1 MILALNQVAC
11 ARGGRLL
18 FTHLSLALAAG
29 EAAIVTGPNGIGKSS
44 LLRLAAGLIAP
55 FEGRVTRSGRIALTT
70 EDLALDTERRLGEA
84 LSFWARLDGLAAA
97 DRRVAAALDTVGL
110 GTLADVPVRLLS
122 TGQRR
127 RAGLARVLA
136 AQAPLW
142 LLDEPGNGLDIAGVA
157 MLEQAIADH
166 RAAGGAVL
174 LTTHQPLELVD
185 ARTLALE
192 GFVAACA

>member
-1 MILALNQVAC
+1 MILDLSQVAC

-18 FTHLSLALAAG
+18 FTHLSLSLAAG
-29 EAAIVTGPNGIGKSS
+29 EAVVVTGPNGIGKSS

-55 FEGRVTRSGRIALTT
+55 FEGRVTRSGRIALAT

-84 LSFWARLDGLAAA
+84 LSFWARLDGLAGA

-110 GTLADVPVRLLS
+110 GKLADVPVRLLS

-142 LLDEPGNGLDIAGVA
+142 LLDEPGNGLDVAGVA
-157 MLEQAIADH
+157 MLERAIADH

-174 LTTHQPLELVD
+174 LTTHQPLALTD
-185 ARTLALE
+185 TRILALD
-192 GFVAACA
+192 GYVPA

>member
-1 MILALNQVAC
+1 VILELHQVAC

-18 FTHLSLALAAG
+18 FTQLSLTLGAG
-29 EAAIVTGPNGIGKSS
+29 EAVVVTGPNGIGKSS

-55 FEGRVTRSGRIALTT
+55 FEGRVTRSGRIALAT

-97 DRRVAAALDTVGL
+97 DRRVAASLDTVGL
-110 GTLADVPVRLLS
+110 GKLADVPVRLLS

-142 LLDEPGNGLDIAGVA
+142 LLDEPGNGLDVAGVA
-157 MLEQAIADH
+157 MLERAIADH

-174 LTTHQPLELVD
+174 LTTHQPLALTD
-185 ARTLALE
+185 ARTLALD
-192 GFVAACA
+192 GYVPA

>member
-1 MILALNQVAC
+1 MILSLSDVAC

-18 FTHLSLALAAG
+18 FALVSLSLAAG
-29 EAAIVTGPNGIGKSS
+29 EAVVVTGPNGIGKSS

-55 FEGRVTRSGRIALTT
+55 FEGSVTRSGRIALMT

-84 LSFWARLDGLAAA
+84 LSFWARLDGRASEE
-97 DRRVAAALDTVGL
+97 RVAAALETVGL
-110 GTLADVPVRLLS
+110 GKLAEVPVRLLS

-136 AQAPLW
+136 SQAPLW
-142 LLDEPGNGLDIAGVA
+142 LLDEPGNGLDTEGVA
-157 MLEQAIADH
+157 MLERVIAHH
-166 RAAGGAVL
+166 RAEGGAVL
-174 LTTHQPLELVD
+174 LTTHQPLGLAA

-192 GFVAACA
+192 GFVAA

>member
-1 MILALNQVAC
+1 MILELHQVAC

-18 FTHLSLALAAG
+18 FTQLSLTLGAG
-29 EAAIVTGPNGIGKSS
+29 EAVVVTGPNGIGKSS

-55 FEGRVTRSGRIALTT
+55 FEGRVTRSGRIALAT

-84 LSFWARLDGLAAA
+84 LSFWARLDGLAGA

-110 GTLADVPVRLLS
+110 GRLADVPVRLLS

-142 LLDEPGNGLDIAGVA
+142 LLDEPGNGLDVTGVA
-157 MLEQAIADH
+157 MLERAIADH

-174 LTTHQPLELVD
+174 LTTHQPLALTD
-185 ARTLALE
+185 ARTLALD
-192 GFVAACA
+192 GHVPA

>member
-1 MILALNQVAC
+1 MILELHQVAC

-18 FTHLSLALAAG
+18 FTQLSLALGAG
-29 EAAIVTGPNGIGKSS
+29 EAVVVTGPNGIGKSS

-55 FEGRVTRSGRIALTT
+55 FEGRVTRSGRIALAT
-70 EDLALDTERRLGEA
+70 ENLALDTERRLGEA

-110 GTLADVPVRLLS
+110 GTLTDVPVRLLS

-142 LLDEPGNGLDIAGVA
+142 LLDEPGNGLDLAGVA
-157 MLEQAIADH
+157 MLERAIADH

-174 LTTHQPLELVD
+174 LTTHQPLELAD

-192 GFVAACA
+192 GFVAA

>member
-1 MILALNQVAC
+1 MILSLSDVAC

-18 FTHLSLALAAG
+18 FARVSLSLAAG
-29 EAAIVTGPNGIGKSS
+29 EAVVVTGPNGIGKSS

-55 FEGRVTRSGRIALTT
+55 FEGGVTRSGRIALMI

-84 LSFWARLDGLAAA
+84 LSFWARLDGGAW
-97 DRRVAAALDTVGL
+97 DRRVTAALETVGL
-110 GTLADVPVRLLS
+110 AKLAEVPVRLLS

-142 LLDEPGNGLDIAGVA
+142 LLDEPGNGLDTEGVA
-157 MLEQAIADH
+157 MLERVIARH
-166 RAAGGAVL
+166 RVEGGAVL
-174 LTTHQPLELVD
+174 LTTHQPLELAD
-185 ARTLALE
+185 ARVLALE
-192 GFVAACA
+192 RFVTA

>member
-1 MILALNQVAC
+1 VILHLSQVAC

-18 FTHLSLALAAG
+18 FTHLSLTLAEG
-29 EAAIVTGPNGIGKSS
+29 EAAVVTGPNGIGKSS

-55 FEGRVTRSGRIALTT
+55 FEGRVARTGRMALMT

-97 DRRVAAALDTVGL
+97 DRRVAVALDMVGL
-110 GTLADVPVRLLS
+110 GKLADVPVRLLS

-136 AQAPLW
+136 AQASLW
-142 LLDEPGNGLDIAGVA
+142 LLDEPGNGLDVQGIA
-157 MLEQAIADH
+157 MLERAIADH
-166 RAAGGAVL
+166 RQAGGAVL
-174 LTTHQPLELVD
+174 LTTHQPLALTD
-185 ARTLALE
+185 ARTLALA
-192 GFVAACA
+192 GHVPA